1 MATLPTAYASLRFG
15 RKTIDFYAVTGEVVG
30 SDPRARA
37 EERRIQDLDG
47 ARHTLRLMEKGYRLE
62 PGDSAS
68 VLRLQPGPERRSRP
82 VAVASPS
89 AQSWSRTHPG
99 VPALLSRAGVSRNV
113 NWWLTMTLF
122 ALAALAIVWPYLHAF
137 LIEVAPGRIG
147 ALPAPDLFALAA
159 ASVPGLEAF
168 RWSEAAGGLT
178 PLLDAAGPGL
188 AGQAGLIAFA
198 AAVAAFAV
206 LVYAARSWR
215 LVWAPVFVA
224 LAVFGAIG
232 LSGVEGAEGPALA
245 ALGVAALLF
254 VAGGVVNR
262 LRDEARLDKRIA
274 LLAEHLVSQTPVE
287 HVRAS
292 RLPEQAGAAMGASTI
307 TASALRE
314 PSEPAEP
321 DVAADAEAETPSPQ
335 TASDVEAA
343 PPDGVAEAAPAEAAS
358 ETTTDVTPA
367 AGAPGAETLPDAA
380 ANDAAAPAEAAE
392 AAEAEEAVETS
403 DAARET
409 RTPDAGADAQ
419 VAPQADARASA
430 VDALAAKKGDADT
443 DAIEADGFVDP
454 DLSVA
459 AEAAA
464 PEAVEAPG
472 DAESIEEARLRD
484 DPRYAARAIVL
495 PAPPPMPRPET
506 GAEPAFA
513 APADSNAAAAS
524 NEAGPDQGEAEAE
537 DADADS
543 AARTPETTR

>member
-99 VPALLSRAGVSRNV
+99 VPALLSRAGVSRSV
-113 NWWLTMTLF
+113 NWWLTMALF

-137 LIEVAPGRIG
+137 LVELAPGRIG

-159 ASVPGLEAF
+159 ANVPGLDAF

-178 PLLDAAGPGL
+178 LLLEAAGPAL
-188 AGQAGLIAFA
+188 AEQTGMIVFAGLVAGFA
-198 AAVAAFAV
+198 MLA
-206 LVYAARSWR
+206 YGARSWR

-224 LAVFGAIG
+224 LAVLGAMG
-232 LSGVEGAEGPALA
+232 LDGAANAQGPALA
-245 ALGVAALLF
+245 ALGAAALLF
-254 VAGGVVNR
+254 ILGGVFNR

-292 RLPEQAGAAMGASTI
+292 RLPEGAASAIAASTI
-307 TASALRE
+307 TSSALRE
-314 PSEPAEP
+314 PADETAPKAET
-321 DVAADAEAETPSPQ
+321 AEAE
-335 TASDVEAA
+335 
-343 PPDGVAEAAPAEAAS
+343 PAEAAAA
-358 ETTTDVTPA
+358 ETAPEPA
-367 AGAPGAETLPDAA
+367 AD
-380 ANDAAAPAEAAE
+380 
-392 AAEAEEAVETS
+392 
-403 DAARET
+403 
-409 RTPDAGADAQ
+409 
-419 VAPQADARASA
+419 A
-430 VDALAAKKGDADT
+430 VDEAQAVSDEA

-454 DLSVA
+454 ELNVET
-459 AEAAA
+459 EAAA
-464 PEAVEAPG
+464 PETAPA
-472 DAESIEEARLRD
+472 DADSIEEARLRD

-506 GAEPAFA
+506 GAAPAFA
-513 APADSNAAAAS
+513 APADGGADAVS
-524 NEAGPDQGEAEAE
+524 GEAESGEAQAYE
-537 DADADS
+537 S
-543 AARTPETTR
+543 GNAAPAPETAR

>member
-99 VPALLSRAGVSRNV
+99 VPALLSRAGVSRSV
-113 NWWLTMTLF
+113 NWWLTMALF
-122 ALAALAIVWPYLHAF
+122 ALAALVLVWPYLHAF
-137 LIEVAPGRIG
+137 LVELAPGRIG

-159 ASVPGLEAF
+159 ANVPGLDAF

-178 PLLDAAGPGL
+178 LLLESAGPGL
-188 AGQAGLIAFA
+188 AEQTGMIVFAGLVAGFA
-198 AAVAAFAV
+198 MLA
-206 LVYAARSWR
+206 YGARSWR

-224 LAVFGAIG
+224 LAVLGAMG
-232 LSGVEGAEGPALA
+232 LDGAANAQGPALA
-245 ALGVAALLF
+245 ALGAAALLF
-254 VAGGVVNR
+254 IVGGLFNR

-292 RLPEQAGAAMGASTI
+292 RLPEGAASAVAASTI
-307 TASALRE
+307 TSSALRE
-314 PSEPAEP
+314 PAEPAEP
-321 DVAADAEAETPSPQ
+321 EAAADAPAETAPAAETAEAEP
-335 TASDVEAA
+335 VEAA
-343 PPDGVAEAAPAEAAS
+343 AA
-358 ETTTDVTPA
+358 
-367 AGAPGAETLPDAA
+367 
-380 ANDAAAPAEAAE
+380 
-392 AAEAEEAVETS
+392 ETS
-403 DAARET
+403 DET
-409 RTPDAGADAQ
+409 APEPAADA
-419 VAPQADARASA
+419 ADEAQAVSDEA
-430 VDALAAKKGDADT
+430 

-454 DLSVA
+454 DLSVET
-459 AEAAA
+459 EAAVASA
-464 PEAVEAPG
+464 PA
-472 DAESIEEARLRD
+472 DADSIEEARLRD

-506 GAEPAFA
+506 GAAPAFA
-513 APADSNAAAAS
+513 APAGGGADAVS
-524 NEAGPDQGEAEAE
+524 GEAESGEAQ
-537 DADADS
+537 ADES
-543 AARTPETTR
+543 GNAAPAPETAR

>member
-99 VPALLSRAGVSRNV
+99 VPALLSRAGVSRSV
-113 NWWLTMTLF
+113 NWWLTMALF

-137 LIEVAPGRIG
+137 LVELAPGRIA

-159 ASVPGLEAF
+159 ANVPGLDAF

-178 PLLDAAGPGL
+178 LLLEAAGPAL
-188 AGQAGLIAFA
+188 AEQTGMIVFAGLVAGFA
-198 AAVAAFAV
+198 MLA
-206 LVYAARSWR
+206 YGARSWR

-224 LAVFGAIG
+224 LAVLGAMG
-232 LSGVEGAEGPALA
+232 LDGAANAQGPALA
-245 ALGVAALLF
+245 ALGAAALLF
-254 VAGGVVNR
+254 ILGGVFNR

-292 RLPEQAGAAMGASTI
+292 RLPEGAASAIAASTI
-307 TASALRE
+307 TSSALRE
-314 PSEPAEP
+314 PADETAPEAET
-321 DVAADAEAETPSPQ
+321 AEAE
-335 TASDVEAA
+335 
-343 PPDGVAEAAPAEAAS
+343 PAEAAAA
-358 ETTTDVTPA
+358 ETAPEPA
-367 AGAPGAETLPDAA
+367 AD
-380 ANDAAAPAEAAE
+380 
-392 AAEAEEAVETS
+392 
-403 DAARET
+403 
-409 RTPDAGADAQ
+409 
-419 VAPQADARASA
+419 A
-430 VDALAAKKGDADT
+430 VDEAQAVSDEA

-454 DLSVA
+454 ELNVET
-459 AEAAA
+459 EAAA
-464 PEAVEAPG
+464 PETAPA
-472 DAESIEEARLRD
+472 DADSIEEARLRD

-506 GAEPAFA
+506 GAAPAFA
-513 APADSNAAAAS
+513 APADGGADAVS
-524 NEAGPDQGEAEAE
+524 GEAESGEAQ
-537 DADADS
+537 ADES
-543 AARTPETTR
+543 GNAAPAPETAR

>member
-15 RKTIDFYAVTGEVVG
+15 RKTIDFYAVSGEVVG

-99 VPALLSRAGVSRNV
+99 VPALLSRAGVSRSV
-113 NWWLTMTLF
+113 NWWLTMALF

-137 LIEVAPGRIG
+137 LVELVPGRIA
-147 ALPAPDLFALAA
+147 ALPVPDLFALAEA
-159 ASVPGLEAF
+159 RVPGLDTF
-168 RWSEAAGGLT
+168 RWSEAAGGLA
-178 PLLDAAGPGL
+178 PLLEAAGPGL

-198 AAVAAFAV
+198 AIAAGFAA

-224 LAVFGAIG
+224 LAVVGAIG
-232 LSGVEGAEGPALA
+232 LDGPAGAEGPALA
-245 ALGVAALLF
+245 ALGIAALLF
-254 VAGGVVNR
+254 VVGGAINR

-274 LLAEHLVSQTPVE
+274 LLADHLVSQAPVE

-292 RLPEQAGAAMGASTI
+292 RLPEPAGASMGASTI

-314 PSEPAEP
+314 PDGP
-321 DVAADAEAETPSPQ
+321 DEAGETAVEAETGAQ
-335 TASDVEAA
+335 TGTAGSGDASRDNTVDVDSAQDAVSGTETVTDDALPETATTEAHEA
-343 PPDGVAEAAPAEAAS
+343 SASAAEAKADEPTVPAIPDEAAS
-358 ETTTDVTPA
+358 
-367 AGAPGAETLPDAA
+367 APHDGTGDAA
-380 ANDAAAPAEAAE
+380 
-392 AAEAEEAVETS
+392 S
-403 DAARET
+403 
-409 RTPDAGADAQ
+409 
-419 VAPQADARASA
+419 
-430 VDALAAKKGDADT
+430 
-443 DAIEADGFVDP
+443 DAIEVDGFVDP
-454 DLSVA
+454 HLNADPA
-459 AEAAA
+459 PAA
-464 PEAVEAPG
+464 PAGTDAPPA
-472 DAESIEEARLRD
+472 DADSIEEARLRD

-495 PAPPPMPRPET
+495 PAPPPMPRPQA

-513 APADSNAAAAS
+513 TTADDADEPQSA
-524 NEAGPDQGEAEAE
+524 EAGAEA
-537 DADADS
+537 AGPGDS
-543 AARTPETTR
+543 ATQTPETGR

>member
-1 MATLPTAYASLRFG
+1 MRGEFIMATLPTAYASLRFG

-47 ARHTLRLMEKGYRLE
+47 ARHTLRLMEKNYRLE

-113 NWWLTMTLF
+113 NWWLTMALF

-137 LIEVAPGRIG
+137 LVELAPGRIG

-159 ASVPGLEAF
+159 ASVPGLDAF

-178 PLLDAAGPGL
+178 LLLEAAGPGM
-188 AGQAGLIAFA
+188 AEQAGMIVFA
-198 AAVAAFAV
+198 ALVAAFAM
-206 LVYAARSWR
+206 LAYGARSWR

-224 LAVFGAIG
+224 LAFFGAMG
-232 LSGVEGAEGPALA
+232 LDGPAGAEGPALA
-245 ALGVAALLF
+245 ALGAAALLF
-254 VAGGVVNR
+254 IVGGVFNR

-274 LLAEHLVSQTPVE
+274 LLADHLVSQTPVE

-292 RLPEQAGAAMGASTI
+292 RLPEGAASAVAASTI
-307 TASALRE
+307 TSSALRE
-314 PSEPAEP
+314 PAEPQVTEPEPAEP
-321 DVAADAEAETPSPQ
+321 EAAAEAPAETENEAPAAELADAEQAEAPAAET
-335 TASDVEAA
+335 A
-343 PPDGVAEAAPAEAAS
+343 PEPVA
-358 ETTTDVTPA
+358 DA
-367 AGAPGAETLPDAA
+367 AGEADAGVPSSHA
-380 ANDAAAPAEAAE
+380 
-392 AAEAEEAVETS
+392 TH
-403 DAARET
+403 
-409 RTPDAGADAQ
+409 DAGADE
-419 VAPQADARASA
+419 V
-430 VDALAAKKGDADT
+430 
-443 DAIEADGFVDP
+443 EADGFVDP
-454 DLSVA
+454 ELSVET
-459 AEAAA
+459 EAAA
-464 PEAVEAPG
+464 QETAPA
-472 DAESIEEARLRD
+472 DADSIEEARLRD

-513 APADSNAAAAS
+513 APADEDAAPTS
-524 NEAGPDQGEAEAE
+524 NEA
-537 DADADS
+537 DADEAGAEGQGD
-543 AARTPETTR
+543 AARTPETAR